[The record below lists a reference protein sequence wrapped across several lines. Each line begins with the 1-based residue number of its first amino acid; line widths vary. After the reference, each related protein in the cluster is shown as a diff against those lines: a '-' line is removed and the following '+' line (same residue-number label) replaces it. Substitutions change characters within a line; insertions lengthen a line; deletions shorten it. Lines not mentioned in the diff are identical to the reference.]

1 MTDWLCHKSPLLLA
15 FALFVHG
22 MFLTERVSAIQTESQ
37 EEKQANFKQQA
48 LGGLFQRWTFDQQK
62 PEEALGDFS
71 QLVVGGDSATVWTI
85 GADTQA
91 PSPPNILRAAS
102 SCQTSSCYHLLIAN
116 KLQYEYP
123 DVTVRL
129 RFPADSHIQDDL
141 VQSRNSHLVLVAE
154 LLHKRRHDLG
164 HVTIFQSC
172 RHFSI
177 TRLGRDQS
185 AAI

>member
-1 MTDWLCHKSPLLLA
+1 MTDWLRHKSPLLLA
-15 FALFVHG
+15 LALFVHG

-48 LGGLFQRWTFDQQK
+48 LGG
-62 PEEALGDFS
+62 FS
-71 QLVVGGDSATVWTI
+71 RLVVGGDSATVWTI

-129 RFPADSHIQDDL
+129 RFPAEGSVGRGGIVIGVRD
-141 VQSRNSHLVLVAE
+141 E
-154 LLHKRRHDLG
+154 
-164 HVTIFQSC
+164 
-172 RHFSI
+172 RHFY
-177 TRLGRDQS
+177 
-185 AAI
+185 AAIVD